1 MYFFTNCLHIWNP
14 PVVFNGLVRSYHLAV
29 MVTPRVAVRTHRS
42 FVYFRDV
49 REHQKFQMEHK
60 LEACVWR
67 NVLSSDDITEAN
79 NYLME
84 NTLQERF
91 NE

>member
-1 MYFFTNCLHIWNP
+1 M
-14 PVVFNGLVRSYHLAV
+14 FNGLVRSYHLAV
-29 MVTPRVAVRTHRS
+29 MVTPRAAFRPHRS

-49 REHQKFQMEHK
+49 REHWKFQMEHK